1 LKKSITNIASD
12 CRIANIVRNH
22 AMILADDATPKPDG
36 IFGKDR
42 VSRPLKISQPLTA
55 QNCYLDM
62 AAMRPDTAGVNAL
75 FTKKPR
81 GMGQAGL
88 SNREWGGE
96 TQ

>member
-1 LKKSITNIASD
+1 VSPAKLIFDVLSD
-12 CRIANIVRNH
+12 QLLGSAKIHESACLIRKTPRLCSEPSRVR
-22 AMILADDATPKPDG
+22 
-36 IFGKDR
+36 R
-42 VSRPLKISQPLTA
+42 E
-55 QNCYLDM
+55 
-62 AAMRPDTAGVNAL
+62 VNAL

>member
-1 LKKSITNIASD
+1 
-12 CRIANIVRNH
+12 
-22 AMILADDATPKPDG
+22 
-36 IFGKDR
+36 
-42 VSRPLKISQPLTA
+42 
-55 QNCYLDM
+55 
-62 AAMRPDTAGVNAL
+62 VNAL